1 MKALATN
8 FFILASLIVIIS
20 HHLTRRRIIRL
31 NKGLFRFLPLQLCL
45 FGETPLLFTN
55 VTLESKLSLSLSLS
69 LTTTDLRSLLE
80 FDPMVTLDVEVTWEG
95 INEN

>member
-55 VTLESKLSLSLSLS
+55 VTLESKLSLSLSL
-69 LTTTDLRSLLE
+69 TTTDLRSLLE